1 MILYNN
7 QGFHVVPGG
16 RCILNR
22 GLYNVDIIFHQVVW
36 GIKSLAETSH
46 GINVQTDLD
55 FPGLTLAQY
64 VCKFVHIWTFQ
75 TCWTLLMNSVEHSVY
90 HTFMCGEIQ
99 TSRCEPLY
107 RK

>member
-36 GIKSLAETSH
+36 GIKSLAETKSH
-46 GINVQTDLD
+46 N
-55 FPGLTLAQY
+55 
-64 VCKFVHIWTFQ
+64 
-75 TCWTLLMNSVEHSVY
+75 
-90 HTFMCGEIQ
+90 
-99 TSRCEPLY
+99 
-107 RK
+107 